1 MTQIH
6 KIRPTNDR
14 LVEWSP
20 EEEEQ
25 MAAVISTLR
34 SRDEP
39 KKAATETRPPRKSA
53 LRHTRRCWYRDG
65 GSSPPPQPKTA
76 KETFY
81 SNLPEIRRMCAHP
94 GYRMRDIAA
103 RHGMSASTLAW
114 YAHASRMRVVRY
126 CRSRAAL
133 LRGKGA
139 IREMLRHGETA
150 RAIARQVGVSRAA
163 LSKFISKHKLK

>member
-1 MTQIH
+1 MKH

-20 EEEEQ
+20 EEEAQ
-25 MAAVISTLR
+25 MASVISSLR

-39 KKAATETRPPRKSA
+39 KEAAPAPRPVRKPA
-53 LRHTRRCWYRDG
+53 LQRTHRCWYRDD

-133 LRGKGA
+133 LRGKRA
-139 IREMLRHGETA
+139 IREMLRIGKPTK
-150 RAIARQVGVSRAA
+150 AIARHVGVTTAT
-163 LSKFISKHKLK
+163 LNKFISKHKLK

>member
-1 MTQIH
+1 MTQTH

-14 LVEWSP
+14 LVEWSA
-20 EEEEQ
+20 EEEAQ
-25 MAAVISTLR
+25 MAAVISSLR
-34 SRDEP
+34 TRDQP
-39 KKAATETRPPRKSA
+39 KTAATATRPPRKPA

-65 GSSPPPQPKTA
+65 FSPPPQPKTA

>member
-1 MTQIH
+1 MTQTH

-14 LVEWSP
+14 LVEWSA
-20 EEEEQ
+20 EEEAQ
-25 MAAVISTLR
+25 MAAVVSSLR

-39 KKAATETRPPRKSA
+39 KAAAAPPARRSA
-53 LRHTRRCWYRDG
+53 LQRTHRCWYRDN
-65 GSSPPPQPKTA
+65 GSSPPPRPKTA

-126 CRSRAAL
+126 CRSRAAM
-133 LRGKGA
+133 LRSKRT
-139 IREMLRHGETA
+139 IREMLRIGKPA
-150 RAIARQVGVSRAA
+150 KAIARHVGVTTAT
-163 LSKFISKHKLK
+163 LNKFISKHKLK

>member
-1 MTQIH
+1 MKH
-6 KIRPTNDR
+6 KIRPSADR
-14 LVEWSP
+14 LVEWSA

-25 MAAVISTLR
+25 MAAVISSLR

-39 KKAATETRPPRKSA
+39 KAAASASHPVRKSA

-65 GSSPPPQPKTA
+65 GSSPPPRPMTA

-126 CRSRAAL
+126 CRSRAAM
-133 LRGKGA
+133 LRGKGT

-150 RAIARQVGVSRAA
+150 RAIARHVGVSRAA
-163 LSKFISKHKLK
+163 LNKFISKHKLK